1 MSTAIYVRVSTE
13 RQTLAHTI
21 EQQVDRLTAHV
32 HGQGETLHPEH
43 IFRDDGYSGATLNR
57 PGLDRL
63 RDRVKEGTIDRVLIA
78 SPDRLA
84 RNYVHQMVLLEEF
97 AQAGSG
103 VEFLDQ
109 PLSQDP
115 QAHLLLQI
123 RGAVAE
129 YERTLIAERMRRGR
143 QRKLQAGV
151 LLPWT
156 IPPYGYR
163 LDLERPRDPSGVQID
178 PSEGAIVQA
187 LFARYL
193 EAEGTLLGLAKFL
206 LQLGAK
212 SPRGN
217 RRWSAASLHGLLSNP
232 AYTGKLYIGRTQAR
246 PARRRRS
253 ATHPLGK
260 PAHSQGP
267 TPPESWTLVTT
278 IPALVSQEDFDRVQ
292 AKLALNK
299 QRASRNNKNH
309 TYLLRALVSCGVC
322 QSACIARTTQHGH
335 SYYVCRCAAQPLYS
349 QHDQRCTARYS
360 PAQQLDVL
368 VWQDLC
374 DLLTHPEWIAY
385 ALERAHGGHWLP
397 QELQART
404 EALRKGQRSLAHQL
418 ERLTEAYLQSV
429 IPLAEYQ
436 RRRQELAQKSQALA
450 TQEQQLVAQVDRH
463 GQLAEMVQSIAAFCQ
478 RVQVGLAQATFA
490 QKRTLVELLIDR
502 VVVANG
508 DVEIRYAIPTHPRGE
523 MTRFCHLR
531 KDYFHNVIEILDFAD
546 LDGRPVLLIV
556 GLDGRFVGR
565 TPVNGD
571 FLRHPT
577 CRRIAF
583 IKKALAACSSRCSVS
598 RKSIVLP
605 CLSTAR

>member
-1 MSTAIYVRVSTE
+1 MSPAIYVRVSTE

-531 KDYFHNVIEILDFAD
+531 NA
-546 LDGRPVLLIV
+546 LIGIR
-556 GLDGRFVGR
+556 GLMKRV
-565 TPVNGD
+565 
-571 FLRHPT
+571 
-577 CRRIAF
+577 AQ
-583 IKKALAACSSRCSVS
+583 
-598 RKSIVLP
+598 
-605 CLSTAR
+605 